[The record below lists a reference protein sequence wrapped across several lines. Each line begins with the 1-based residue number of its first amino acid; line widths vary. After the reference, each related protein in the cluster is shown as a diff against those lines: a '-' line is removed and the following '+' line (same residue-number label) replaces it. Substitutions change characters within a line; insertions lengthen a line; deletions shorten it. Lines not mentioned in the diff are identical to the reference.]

1 MKHTIIILLCF
12 LCGHAYTLQAEDA
25 NAQQYQ
31 DSILKVA
38 QAMPSTL
45 AKLDFLRDM
54 AYRHQYA
61 PYNKAFSTAL

>member
-38 QAMPSTL
+38 QAMQAFFYGFVSRSL
-45 AKLDFLRDM
+45 CAKEC
-54 AYRHQYA
+54 
-61 PYNKAFSTAL
+61 AL